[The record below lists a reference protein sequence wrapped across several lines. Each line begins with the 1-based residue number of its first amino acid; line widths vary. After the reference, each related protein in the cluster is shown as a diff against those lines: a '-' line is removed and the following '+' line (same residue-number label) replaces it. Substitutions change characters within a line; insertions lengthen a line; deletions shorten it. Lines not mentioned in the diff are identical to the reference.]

1 MEPLVDPRRGDAED
15 DASSPATRSFI
26 KLAGSLFAEI
36 SLPKLVFAW
45 TSLILVP
52 GLLLG
57 AAPLV
62 VTGWV
67 DTLSG
72 RITALAGFS
81 SVLLLLLVAVVGWF
95 GWRPLFRSAE
105 RSFWSL
111 NALAIQPGYATSR
124 EALRHVV
131 ERFSP
136 RATLPEGRARLRS
149 LSAIGAAALLAV
161 TAIGVI
167 LLVWPSTR
175 WTADFIDFARP
186 NRLVRPALANAIVL
200 VAVYM
205 AIASISWGYAD
216 STMAPPADLEAFDLP
231 AMGGRSWRVV
241 HLSDLHIVGERYG
254 FRIECGRRG
263 PRGNGRLVR
272 ILDRL
277 AALHAAEPL
286 DLIMVTGDTT
296 DAGRSAEWAEFLDH
310 VSRHPELAA
319 RMLLLPGNHDLN
331 IVDRANPARLDVPFS
346 PSKQLR
352 RLRTL
357 SAMVT
362 IQGDRVRLLNRDRGV
377 LGQTLAAAAG
387 RKQELIQALAETAS
401 LGSAVHFATFWDNLF
416 PLVLPPATDD
426 GLGVILLNSNA
437 ETHFSF
443 TNALGL
449 VSHEQEAALAAAVRQ
464 YPRASWIV
472 ALHHHLIEYPRPA
485 RAFFERV
492 GTALV
497 NGSWFV
503 RQLDPLGERLVVM
516 HGHRHVDWIGQCGQV
531 RIISAPSPVMIAD
544 ESAPSVL
551 YLHRL
556 SSGAGAG
563 PRLRLAEPERIIVP
577 PEAPSLASDWRD
589 AAGTRRAGRR

>member
-15 DASSPATRSFI
+15 DASSPASRSFI

-81 SVLLLLLVAVVGWF
+81 SVLLLLLVAVVGWV

-136 RATLPEGRARLRS
+136 SATLPAGRARLRS
-149 LSAIGAAALLAV
+149 LSAIGAAALIAV
-161 TAIGVI
+161 AAIGVI

-186 NRLVRPALANAIVL
+186 NRLVRPALANAVVL

-216 STMAPPADLEAFDLP
+216 STMAPPVDLEGFDLP
-231 AMGGRSWRVV
+231 AAGGRSWRVA
-241 HLSDLHIVGERYG
+241 HLSDLHVVGERYG

-272 ILDRL
+272 ILERL

-296 DAGRSAEWAEFLDH
+296 DAGRSAEWAEFLDL

-346 PSKQLR
+346 PAKQLR

-362 IQGDRVRLLNRDRGV
+362 LQGDRVRLLNRDRGV

-387 RKQELIQALAETAS
+387 RKQDLIHSLAETAS
-401 LGSAVHFATFWDNLF
+401 LGYAVQFATFWDNLF
-416 PLVLPPATDD
+416 PLVMPPATDD

-449 VSHEQEAALAAAVRQ
+449 VSHEQEAALAATIRQ

-503 RQLDPLGERLVVM
+503 RQLDPLGDRLVVM
-516 HGHRHVDWIGQCGQV
+516 HGHRHVDWIGQCGAV
-531 RIISAPSPVMIAD
+531 RIVSAPSPVMVTD
-544 ESAPSVL
+544 EAAPSVF
-551 YLHRL
+551 YLHGL

-563 PRLRLAEPERIIVP
+563 PRLRLGEPEQIIVQ

-589 AAGTRRAGRR
+589 AVGTRRAGRR

>member
-36 SLPKLVFAW
+36 SLPKLIFAW

-81 SVLLLLLVAVVGWF
+81 SVLLLLLVAVVGWV

-136 RATLPEGRARLRS
+136 SATLPAGRARLRS
-149 LSAIGAAALLAV
+149 LSAIGAAALIAV
-161 TAIGVI
+161 AAIGVI

-186 NRLVRPALANAIVL
+186 NRLVRPALANAVVL

-216 STMAPPADLEAFDLP
+216 STMAPPVDLEGFDLP
-231 AMGGRSWRVV
+231 AAGGRSWRVA
-241 HLSDLHIVGERYG
+241 HLSDLHVVGERYG

-272 ILDRL
+272 ILERL

-296 DAGRSAEWAEFLDH
+296 DAGRSAEWAEFLDL

-346 PSKQLR
+346 PAKQLR

-362 IQGDRVRLLNRDRGV
+362 LQGDRVRLLNRDRGV

-387 RKQELIQALAETAS
+387 RKQDLIHSLAETAS
-401 LGSAVHFATFWDNLF
+401 LGSAVQFATFWDNLF
-416 PLVLPPATDD
+416 PLVMPPATDD

-449 VSHEQEAALAAAVRQ
+449 VSHEQEAALAATIRQ

-503 RQLDPLGERLVVM
+503 RQLDPLGDRLVVM
-516 HGHRHVDWIGQCGQV
+516 HGHRHVDWIGQCGAV
-531 RIISAPSPVMIAD
+531 RIVSAPSPVMVTD
-544 ESAPSVL
+544 EAAPSIF
-551 YLHRL
+551 YLHGL

-563 PRLRLAEPERIIVP
+563 PRLRLGEPEQIIVQ

-589 AAGTRRAGRR
+589 AVGTRRAGRR

>member
-36 SLPKLVFAW
+36 SLPKLIFAW

-81 SVLLLLLVAVVGWF
+81 SVLLLLLVAVVGWV

-131 ERFSP
+131 ERLSP
-136 RATLPEGRARLRS
+136 SATLPAGRARLRS
-149 LSAIGAAALLAV
+149 LSAIGAAALIAV
-161 TAIGVI
+161 AAIGVI

-186 NRLVRPALANAIVL
+186 NRLVRPALANAVVL

-216 STMAPPADLEAFDLP
+216 STMAPPVDLEGFDLP
-231 AMGGRSWRVV
+231 AAGGRSWRVA
-241 HLSDLHIVGERYG
+241 HLSDLHVVGERYG

-272 ILDRL
+272 ILERL

-296 DAGRSAEWAEFLDH
+296 DAGRSAEWAEFLDL

-346 PSKQLR
+346 PAKQLR

-362 IQGDRVRLLNRDRGV
+362 LQGDRVRLLNRDRGV

-387 RKQELIQALAETAS
+387 RKQDLIHSLAETAS
-401 LGSAVHFATFWDNLF
+401 LGSAVQFATFWDNLF
-416 PLVLPPATDD
+416 PLVMPPATDD

-449 VSHEQEAALAAAVRQ
+449 VSHEQEAALAATIRQ

-503 RQLDPLGERLVVM
+503 RQLDPLGDRLVVM
-516 HGHRHVDWIGQCGQV
+516 HGHRHVDWIGQCGAV
-531 RIISAPSPVMIAD
+531 RIVSAPSPVMVTD
-544 ESAPSVL
+544 EAAPSVF
-551 YLHRL
+551 YLHGL

-563 PRLRLAEPERIIVP
+563 PRLRLAEPEQIIVQ

-589 AAGTRRAGRR
+589 AVGTRRAGRR